1 MLFAVGCGDATTNIE
16 ATEHGKRL
24 NTVAS
29 DDPTVDLA
37 DNAIVLAPSART
49 TFSFRD
55 IAGVVTTG
63 AALGDSSELHQWLLT
78 EDGSSFLER
87 SCPVLPKG
95 VSFAGCTPWS
105 RLTSIR
111 RLGLSQPIR
120 SLSTFLSY
128 DAVGAPLLKEIV
140 FDLPGQNRS
149 ARTCPIT
156 AAGEIDDSRCT
167 DWASSEEG
175 AQNIGVPAQ
184 TAFSDEVVVTFH
196 DADGTLLQTQQLV
209 SVTGVGVWA
218 RTCAVADLGSPGCQF
233 SKELGLSEVGI
244 DYAAIQGLGGY
255 TYEVEG
261 QTLYAETVIA
271 ADGTSTSRRV
281 CPVTADGIR
290 FDECS
295 AWTAADLRVAL
306 TTVDS
311 AL

>member
-1 MLFAVGCGDATTNIE
+1 LFAVGCGDATTNIE

-24 NTVAS
+24 NTVANDAPS
-29 DDPTVDLA
+29 VDLA
-37 DNAIVLAPSART
+37 GNAAIVLAPSALGNVQ
-49 TFSFRD
+49 FRD
-55 IAGVVTTG
+55 IAGVVTRVSRD
-63 AALGDSSELHQWLLT
+63 DSFKLHQWLLT
-78 EDGSSFLER
+78 EDGLSFIER
-87 SCPVLPKG
+87 SCPVLPRG
-95 VSFAGCTPWS
+95 VSFVGCTPWS
-105 RLTSIR
+105 RLTSVE

-128 DAVGAPLLKEIV
+128 DADGEPLLKEIV

-149 ARTCPIT
+149 ERACPIT
-156 AAGEIDDSRCT
+156 VAGEIASTGCT
-167 DWASSEEG
+167 DWAASEDG
-175 AQNIGVPAQ
+175 AQNIGVPEQ

-209 SVTGVGVWA
+209 SVTGLGVWA
-218 RTCAVADLGSPGCQF
+218 RTCPVAELGSTGCTF
-233 SKELGLSEVGI
+233 SKELGLAEVGI

-261 QTLYAETVIA
+261 QVLYAETVIA
-271 ADGTSTSRRV
+271 ADSTSTSRRI

-295 AWTAADLRVAL
+295 AWTTADLRAAL
-306 TTVDS
+306 TSGTS